1 MKTAPSTKTISTPYG
16 PSIKA
21 IGVLGLKLM
30 LTWYESA
37 AQAEQNAFYRTKK
50 ALFVLENEHF
60 EFSKI

>member
-1 MKTAPSTKTISTPYG
+1 MV
-16 PSIKA
+16 SIADKFKA
-21 IGVLGLKLM
+21 IGGVLGQTLM

-60 EFSKI
+60 EFSEI